1 MGTDINDVYGKFRN
15 KITDYDLLEL
25 PSLVEEEMLGD
36 YLKSAVAKYNKF
48 SGSDIHFDEEAFDV
62 NLTDDQIDILATG
75 MVYYWISPKVY
86 DTDKMHNIFNTKDF
100 QGFSPEKI
108 LNRMKEIR
116 DQSYRDF
123 RYDSIEESFLGGN

>member
-25 PSLVEEEMLGD
+25 PSLVEDEMLGD
-36 YLKSAVAKYNKF
+36 YLKSAVAKYNKW
-48 SGSDIHFDEEAFDV
+48 SGSDIHFDEESFDID
-62 NLTDDQIDILATG
+62 LTDDQVDILATG
-75 MVYYWISPKVY
+75 MIYYWISPKVY

-100 QGFSPEKI
+100 TGFSPEKI

-123 RYDSIEESFLGGN
+123 RYDSIEESFLGGD